1 MKLAAALVLL
11 GACAGAPPR
20 VPLTTT
26 WPAECSNDYEG
37 TTEDWTRTAKLRGQY
52 QEVLDLRAVFKSPQ
66 WRCAHTVRDVS
77 LRHLEGAQLEA
88 AFAQAHAESAGP
100 YEVELIVTTWDR
112 RMNDLDRGKRSV
124 WRVVLVDDAGRE
136 IEPIE
141 ILKDKRP
148 SGVLRAEFGPAT
160 DPHTINDFAVAYIAR
175 FPTTTPLLGPTARS
189 LRLRMTSE
197 QGGVEVDW
205 RAP

>member
-1 MKLAAALVLL
+1 MRLAVALVLL
-11 GACAGAPPR
+11 GACGGAPPR

-26 WPAECSNDYEG
+26 WPTECSNDYEG
-37 TTEDWTRTAKLRGQY
+37 TTESWARTVKLRGQY
-52 QEVLDLRAVFKSPQ
+52 QEILDLRAVFKSPQ

-77 LRHLEGAQLEA
+77 TRHLEGPALEA
-88 AFAQAHAESAGP
+88 AFAQAHAESTGP

-112 RMNDLDRGKRSV
+112 RENDLDRGQRSV

-136 IEPIE
+136 VAPIE
-141 ILKDKRP
+141 IVKDKR
-148 SGVLRAEFGPAT
+148 SMGVLRAEFGPAT
-160 DPHTINDFAVAYIAR
+160 DYQTINDFAVAYIAR

-197 QGGVEVDW
+197 RGGVEVAW
-205 RAP
+205 LAP